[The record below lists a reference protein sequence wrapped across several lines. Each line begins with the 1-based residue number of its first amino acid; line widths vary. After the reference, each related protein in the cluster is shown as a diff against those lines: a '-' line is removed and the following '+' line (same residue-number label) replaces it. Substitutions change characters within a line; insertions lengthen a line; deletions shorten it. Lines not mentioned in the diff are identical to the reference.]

1 MRLPVLAIPLCLFV
15 AVAAD
20 AAVLEACVNKGNGM
34 MRLVEATTACH
45 ANETRVDWNETGPA
59 GPPGPAGPAG
69 PAGPQGPAGQSAG
82 GPPYVV
88 VCTPVNRDNAITNL
102 ANLYVFNSSAS
113 TVANVAI
120 NYLNKNGV
128 NLAGTT
134 IPISS
139 GVIPPGDPTPVWP
152 GQTGATTVPIAAG
165 NTLIQSWYTPQGLAT
180 DSNVAITIRV
190 TSDQPIAVAHNIQFG
205 GFNVMHCVPLPN

>member
-1 MRLPVLAIPLCLFV
+1 MRLLVLAISLCLLV
-15 AVAAD
+15 PVAAD

-34 MRLVEATTACH
+34 MRLVDATTACH

-69 PAGPQGPAGQSAG
+69 PQGPAGKSAG

-102 ANLYVFNSSAS
+102 ANLYVFNAS
-113 TVANVAI
+113 TSTANVAI
-120 NYLNKNGV
+120 NYLNKDGV

-152 GQTGATTVPIAAG
+152 GQTGATTVPIAAS

-190 TSDQPIAVAHNIQFG
+190 TADQPIAVAHNIQFG

>member
-1 MRLPVLAIPLCLFV
+1 MKRFLPVLAFCLLILPT
-15 AVAAD
+15 AAE
-20 AAVLEACVNKGNGM
+20 AAILEACVNKGNGM
-34 MRLVEATTACH
+34 MRLVDAATNCH

-59 GPPGPAGPAG
+59 GPAGPAG
-69 PAGPQGPAGQSAG
+69 PPGPAGESAS

-88 VCTPVNRDNAITNL
+88 ACTPVNRDNAFSSL

-113 TVANVAI
+113 STANVAI
-120 NYLNKNGV
+120 HFLNKNGT

-134 IPISS
+134 IPVSS

-152 GQTGATTVPIAAG
+152 GTTGATTVPIAAS
-165 NTLIQSWYTPQGLAT
+165 NTLIQTWYTPQGLAT

-190 TSDQPIAVAHNIQFG
+190 TSDQPISVGHNIQFG
-205 GFNVMHCVPLPN
+205 GFNVMHCVPLPK